1 MILNVKD
8 RSHMSTL
15 GAVEEDI
22 SIALPKGL
30 KLGEYRILR
39 AIGQGGFG
47 ITYLAEHVDTKKEY
61 VIKENMPASFSRRD
75 ERTYKVTPTG
85 TEMVSTFE
93 WALDRFLQEARTLS
107 KLQHPNIVRV
117 KTAFKALGTA
127 YYVMDCIKGRELH
140 EAAPP
145 PGQITEAWLRPV
157 LEEILKALH
166 YVHSQNLL
174 HRDIKPNNILVDENC
189 HPVLIDFGTARELV
203 SERTATMVESA
214 GYTPLEQLQ
223 SRAKRGAWTDIYA
236 LGCTMYRVITGENP
250 PRSIDRLSDDSCRK
264 LAEDRSLMPR
274 FSRGFLQSVD
284 KALAVQARNRWQ
296 DTQEWLKGMNGVA
309 FSVPEIEPLPL
320 APPPSPYL
328 PPSLPPVTAQ
338 RPFPVSGGAY
348 PQPAVVNMPPVS
360 AGAYPQPLVVNIP
373 PVSVGAYPQSPVV
386 NMPAP
391 YASLKKRSFFRGRCG
406 LGMWWLHM
414 LIVFVLFLIGGAM
427 EHDASGILVIL
438 ALVLYLCAMVRRCN
452 DLGHSGWWTIPYVL
466 LSCVVIAALSESGEE
481 DAEAFVG
488 MLSLI
493 ILPGCIPG
501 QKMPNKYGV

>member
-1 MILNVKD
+1 
-8 RSHMSTL
+8 MSTL
-15 GAVEEDI
+15 GAEEEEI

-75 ERTYKVTPTG
+75 NLTYKVTPTG
-85 TEMVSTFE
+85 SEMVSTFD

-107 KLQHPNIVRV
+107 RLQHPNIVRV
-117 KTAFKALGTA
+117 KAAFKALGTA
-127 YYVMDCIKGRELH
+127 YYVMDRVKGRELH

-157 LEEILKALH
+157 LEEILKALN

-223 SRAKRGAWTDIYA
+223 SKAKRGAWTDIYA

-250 PRSIDRLSDDSCRK
+250 PRSIDRLTEDSCRK

-284 KALAVQARNRWQ
+284 KALAVQPRNRWQ
-296 DTQEWLKGMNGVA
+296 DTQEWLQGMNGAA
-309 FSVPEIEPLPL
+309 FYVPEIEPLPL
-320 APPPSPYL
+320 DPPPAPAV
-328 PPSLPPVTAQ
+328 PASLPPVRVRGAMA
-338 RPFPVSGGAY
+338 PVS
-348 PQPAVVNMPPVS
+348 P
-360 AGAYPQPLVVNIP
+360 
-373 PVSVGAYPQSPVV
+373 GAYPQSPVV

-391 YASLKKRSFFRGRCG
+391 YADLKKRSFFKGRCG
-406 LGMWWLHM
+406 CGMWWLNL
-414 LIVFVLFLIGGAM
+414 LICAGLTLAGMKMGSGIGGPL
-427 EHDASGILVIL
+427 ILLSLVWYVI
-438 ALVLYLCAMVRRCN
+438 ALGRRFN
-452 DLGHSGWWTIPYVL
+452 DFGYSGWWSILYFVVTFFLATIF
-466 LSCVVIAALSESGEE
+466 SESG
-481 DAEAFVG
+481 DKDLLTVVVLLF
-488 MLSLI
+488 MI
-493 ILPGCIPG
+493 IIPGAIPG
-501 QKMPNKYGV
+501 QKGPNKYGV

>member
-1 MILNVKD
+1 MMLNVNHK
-8 RSHMSTL
+8 SHMSTI
-15 GAVEEDI
+15 GAVEEEI

-75 ERTYKVTPTG
+75 ERSYKVTPTG
-85 TEMVSTFE
+85 AEMISTFE

-107 KLQHPNIVRV
+107 RLQHPNIVQV
-117 KTAFKALGTA
+117 KAAFKALGTA
-127 YYVMDCIKGRELH
+127 YYVMERIKGRELH

-145 PGQITEAWLRPV
+145 PSQITEAWLRPV
-157 LEEILKALH
+157 LEGILKALH

-174 HRDIKPNNILVDENC
+174 HRDIKPSNILVDEFN

-223 SRAKRGAWTDIYA
+223 SKAKRGAWTDIYA

-250 PRSIDRLSDDSCRK
+250 PRSIDRLSEDSCRK
-264 LAEDRSLMPR
+264 LAEDSSLLSR

-296 DTQEWLKGMNGVA
+296 DTQEWLQGMNGNA
-309 FSVPEIEPLPL
+309 FSVSEIEPLPL
-320 APPPSPYL
+320 GT
-328 PPSLPPVTAQ
+328 PPSLPSSNTKETL
-338 RPFPVSGGAY
+338 
-348 PQPAVVNMPPVS
+348 PPVS
-360 AGAYPQPLVVNIP
+360 SGV
-373 PVSVGAYPQSPVV
+373 YPQSQ
-386 NMPAP
+386 MAAP
-391 YASLKKRSFFRGRCG
+391 SADLKKRTFFTGRCG
-406 LGMWWLHM
+406 LGMWWLNL
-414 LIVFVLFLIGGAM
+414 LICGLLSVSGVALGM
-427 EHDASGILVIL
+427 EEVVGLVLVIL
-438 ALVLYLCAMVRRCN
+438 YFNALGRRCN
-452 DLGHSGWWTIPYVL
+452 DVGYSGWWIIPYVL
-466 LSCVVIAALSESGEE
+466 LSGLLAAVFEPSSVLT
-481 DAEAFVG
+481 
-488 MLSLI
+488 LL

-501 QKMPNKYGV
+501 QKGPNKYGV